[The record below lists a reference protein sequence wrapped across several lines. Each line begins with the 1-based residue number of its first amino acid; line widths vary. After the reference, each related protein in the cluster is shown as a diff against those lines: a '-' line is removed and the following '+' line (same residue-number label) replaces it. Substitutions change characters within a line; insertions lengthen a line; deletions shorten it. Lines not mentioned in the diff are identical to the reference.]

1 MMMMMMMMA
10 TMMMMM
16 SLLATDRSMV
26 GSHIPVSACLS
37 PDTVLRHTGALASY
51 TCGSDTVSL
60 PPCRN
65 S

>member
-1 MMMMMMMMA
+1 MMM
-10 TMMMMM
+10 TM
-16 SLLATDRSMV
+16 SLPATDRSMV
-26 GSHIPVSACLS
+26 GSHIPVSVCLS